1 MRKVNLLLGA
11 FMAFALFC
19 SCGGDKKA
27 AKDGQSANGELKS
40 GLKAEDFKTTYK
52 NELKGEKEVAL
63 YTLNNE
69 NGMEVDITN
78 FGGRIVSIMV
88 PDKDG
93 NFQDVV
99 LGFDKV
105 EKYFPQ
111 NNQTDYGSAIGRYAN
126 RIAQGKITADGQ
138 EIQLPQNNFGHCLHG
153 GPDGWQYQVYDAK
166 QIDDKTLELTMDSP
180 DGDNNFP
187 GNLKAIV
194 TYKLTD
200 DNAIEISY
208 KATTDKLTVVN
219 MTNHS
224 YFNLSGDPNNTI
236 ADELITV
243 NADNYTPT
251 DTTYM
256 TTGEIKPVE
265 GTVFDLRKECKLGE
279 NFGDADPEVKAAG
292 GGFDHNWCLNTKGDK
307 TKEAVKLF
315 DPRSGIVLQVYT
327 NEPGIQVYTGNFQD
341 GSCVGKKGITY
352 QKQCAVCLETQKYP
366 DSPNKYNK
374 PGWEDSNCWLKPG
387 EKYESYCKF
396 AFSVKK

>member
-1 MRKVNLLLGA
+1 MKTVKLLVGA
-11 FMAFALFC
+11 IVAGAMVC

-27 AKDGQSANGELKS
+27 ANVELKS
-40 GLKAEDFKTTYK
+40 GLKAENFKATYK

-63 YTLNNE
+63 YTLTNA

-105 EKYFPQ
+105 ENYFPQ

-126 RIAQGKITADGQ
+126 RINQGQITPEEGVT
-138 EIQLPQNNFGHCLHG
+138 IQLPQNNFGHCLHG

-180 DGDNNFP
+180 DGDNKFP
-187 GNLKAIV
+187 GNLKAVV
-194 TYKLTD
+194 TYTLTD
-200 DNAIEISY
+200 DNAIEINY
-208 KATTDKLTVVN
+208 KATTDKKTVIN

-224 YFNLSGDPNNTI
+224 YFNLSGDPTTTV
-236 ADELITV
+236 ADELISCD
-243 NADNYTPT
+243 ADYYTPT

-256 TTGEIKPVE
+256 TLGEIKPVE
-265 GTVFDLRKECKLGE
+265 GTVFDLRKEMPLGKYFAKE
-279 NFGDADPEVKAAG
+279 GEETDPEIAAAG
-292 GGFDHNWCLNTKGDK
+292 GGYDHNWCLNTKGDK
-307 TKEAVKLF
+307 SKAAVKLT
-315 DPRSGIVLQVYT
+315 DPKTGIVLEVYT
-327 NEPGIQVYTGNFQD
+327 NEPGIQIYTANFQD
-341 GSCVGKKGITY
+341 GKTVGKKGIAY
-352 QKQCAVCLETQKYP
+352 PKQCAVCLETQKYP
-366 DSPNKYNK
+366 DSPNKYNLK
-374 PGWEDSNCWLKPG
+374 GWEDSNCWLNPG
-387 EKYESYCKF
+387 ETYESYCKF

>member
-1 MRKVNLLLGA
+1 MKTVKLLVGA
-11 FMAFALFC
+11 IVAGAMVC
-19 SCGGDKKA
+19 SCGGEKKTTN
-27 AKDGQSANGELKS
+27 SELKS
-40 GLKAEDFKTTYK
+40 GLKAENFKATYK

-63 YTLNNE
+63 YTLTNA

-105 EKYFPQ
+105 ENYFPQ

-126 RIAQGKITADGQ
+126 RIAQGKINVDGE

-180 DGDNNFP
+180 DGDNKFP
-187 GNLKAIV
+187 GNLKAVV
-194 TYKLTD
+194 TYTLTD
-200 DNAIEISY
+200 DNAIEINY
-208 KATTDKLTVVN
+208 KATTDKKTVIN

-224 YFNLSGDPNNTI
+224 YFNLSGDPTTTV
-236 ADELITV
+236 ADELISCD
-243 NADNYTPT
+243 ADYYTPT

-256 TTGEIKPVE
+256 TLGEIKSVE
-265 GTVFDLRKECKLGE
+265 GTVFDLRKEMPLGKYFAKE
-279 NFGDADPEVKAAG
+279 GEETDPEIAAAG
-292 GGFDHNWCLNTKGDK
+292 GGYDHNWCLNTKGDK
-307 TKEAVKLF
+307 SKAAVKLT
-315 DPRSGIVLQVYT
+315 DPKTGIVLEVYT
-327 NEPGIQVYTGNFQD
+327 NEPGIQIYTANFQD
-341 GSCVGKKGITY
+341 GKTVGKKGIAY
-352 QKQCAVCLETQKYP
+352 PKQCAVCLETQKYP
-366 DSPNKYNK
+366 DSPNKYNLK
-374 PGWEDSNCWLKPG
+374 GWEDSNCWLNPG
-387 EKYESYCKF
+387 ETYESYCKF

>member
-1 MRKVNLLLGA
+1 MKTVKLLVGA
-11 FMAFALFC
+11 IVAGAMVC

-27 AKDGQSANGELKS
+27 ANVELKS
-40 GLKAEDFKTTYK
+40 GLKAENFKATYK

-63 YTLNNE
+63 YTLTNA

-105 EKYFPQ
+105 ENYFPQ

-126 RIAQGKITADGQ
+126 RIAQGKINVDGE

-180 DGDNNFP
+180 DGDNKFP
-187 GNLKAIV
+187 GNLKAVV
-194 TYKLTD
+194 TYTLTD
-200 DNAIEISY
+200 DNAIEINY
-208 KATTDKLTVVN
+208 KATTDKKTVIN

-224 YFNLSGDPNNTI
+224 YFNLSGDPTTTV
-236 ADELITV
+236 ADELISCD
-243 NADNYTPT
+243 ADYYTPT

-256 TTGEIKPVE
+256 TLGEIKPVE
-265 GTVFDLRKECKLGE
+265 GTVFDLRKEMPLGKYFAKE
-279 NFGDADPEVKAAG
+279 GEETDPEIAAAG
-292 GGFDHNWCLNTKGDK
+292 GGYDHNWCLNTKGDK
-307 TKEAVKLF
+307 SKAAVKLT
-315 DPRSGIVLQVYT
+315 DPKTGIVLEVYT
-327 NEPGIQVYTGNFQD
+327 NEPGIQIYTANFQD
-341 GSCVGKKGITY
+341 GKTVGKKGIAY
-352 QKQCAVCLETQKYP
+352 PKQCAVCLETQKYP
-366 DSPNKYNK
+366 DSPNKYNLK
-374 PGWEDSNCWLKPG
+374 GWEASNCWLNPG
-387 EKYESYCKF
+387 ETYESYCKF

>member
-1 MRKVNLLLGA
+1 MKALNFFLMGA
-11 FMAFALFC
+11 FIAGSMLC
-19 SCGGDKKA
+19 SCDDKSKNVA
-27 AKDGQSANGELKS
+27 DGLVS
-40 GLKAEDFKTTYK
+40 GLKPENFKATYTDSI
-52 NELKGEKEVAL
+52 KGAKEVAL
-63 YTLNNE
+63 YTLTNKS
-69 NGMEVDITN
+69 GMEVDITN

-93 NFQDVV
+93 NMKDVV

-105 EKYFPQ
+105 ENYFPQ
-111 NNQTDYGSAIGRYAN
+111 NNSTDYGASIGRYAN
-126 RIAQGKITADGQ
+126 RIAQGKITVDGE

-153 GPDGWQYQVYDAK
+153 GPTGWQYQVYDAK
-166 QIDDKTLELTMDSP
+166 QIDDQTLELSIESP

-187 GNLKAIV
+187 GTVKATV

-200 DNAIEISY
+200 ENAIEISY
-208 KATTDKLTVVN
+208 KATTDKKTVIN

-256 TTGEIKPVE
+256 TTGEVKPVE
-265 GTVFDLRKECKLGE
+265 GTVFDLRKETKLGE
-279 NFGDADPEVKAAG
+279 NFGEADPEIKAAG
-292 GGFDHNWCLNTKGDK
+292 GGFDHNWCLNTKGNKD
-307 TKEAVKLF
+307 EVAVKLV
-315 DPRSGIVLQVYT
+315 DPRSGIVLEVYT

-341 GSCVGKKGITY
+341 GTCTGKNGVVY

-366 DSPNKYNK
+366 DSPNKFEL
-374 PGWEDSNCWLKPG
+374 PGWEDCNCWLEPG
-387 EKYESYCKF
+387 QTYESYCKYK
-396 AFSVKK
+396 FSVAK

>member
-1 MRKVNLLLGA
+1 MKTVKLLVGA
-11 FMAFALFC
+11 IVAGAMVC

-27 AKDGQSANGELKS
+27 ANVELKS
-40 GLKAEDFKTTYK
+40 GLKAENFKATYK

-63 YTLNNE
+63 YTLTNA

-105 EKYFPQ
+105 ENYFPQ

-126 RIAQGKITADGQ
+126 RIAQGKINVDGE

-180 DGDNNFP
+180 DGDNKFP
-187 GNLKAIV
+187 GNLKAVV
-194 TYKLTD
+194 TYTLTD
-200 DNAIEISY
+200 DNAIEINY
-208 KATTDKLTVVN
+208 KATTDKKTVIN

-224 YFNLSGDPNNTI
+224 YFNLSGDPTTTV
-236 ADELITV
+236 ADELISCD
-243 NADNYTPT
+243 ADYYTPT

-256 TTGEIKPVE
+256 TLGEIKSVE
-265 GTVFDLRKECKLGE
+265 GTVFDLRKEMPLGKYFAKE
-279 NFGDADPEVKAAG
+279 GEETDPEIAAAG
-292 GGFDHNWCLNTKGDK
+292 GGYDHNWCLNTKGDK
-307 TKEAVKLF
+307 SKAAVKLT
-315 DPRSGIVLQVYT
+315 DPKTGIVLEVYT
-327 NEPGIQVYTGNFQD
+327 NEPGIQIYTANFQD
-341 GSCVGKKGITY
+341 GKTIGKKGIAY
-352 QKQCAVCLETQKYP
+352 PKQCAVCLETQKYP
-366 DSPNKYNK
+366 DSPNKYNLK
-374 PGWEDSNCWLKPG
+374 GWEDSNCWLNPG
-387 EKYESYCKF
+387 ETYESYCKF

>member
-1 MRKVNLLLGA
+1 MKKTFNYLLSGA
-11 FMAFALFC
+11 IVAGAMLC
-19 SCGGDKKA
+19 SCDSDNKA
-27 AKDGQSANGELKS
+27 VGELKS
-40 GLKAEDFKTTYK
+40 GLKVEEFKTVYK
-52 NELKGEKEVAL
+52 NDLKGEKEVDL
-63 YTLNNE
+63 YTLTNA

-99 LGFDKV
+99 LGFDKA

-111 NNQTDYGSAIGRYAN
+111 NNQSDFGSAIGRYAN
-126 RIAQGKITADGQ
+126 RIAQGKITVDGE

-166 QIDDKTLELTMDSP
+166 QIDNQTLELTMDSP

-187 GNLKAIV
+187 GNLQAIV
-194 TYKLTD
+194 TYRLTD

-208 KATTDKLTVVN
+208 RATTDKKTVIN

-224 YFNLSGDPNNTI
+224 YFNLSGDPNNTV

-243 NADNYTPT
+243 DADYYTPT

-256 TTGEIKPVE
+256 TLGEIKSVE
-265 GTVFDLRKECKLGE
+265 GTVFDLRKESPLGQYFAQE
-279 NFGDADPEVKAAG
+279 GAETDPEIAAAG
-292 GGFDHNWCLNTKGDK
+292 GGYDHNWCLNAKGDK
-307 TKEAVKLF
+307 NKVAVSLI
-315 DPRSGIVLQVYT
+315 DPRSGIQLDVYT
-327 NEPGIQVYTGNFQD
+327 NEPGIQIYTANFQD
-341 GSCVGKKGITY
+341 GTSVGKKGIAY

-366 DSPNKYNK
+366 DSPNKFNL
-374 PGWEDSNCWLKPG
+374 PGWEDSNCWLEPG
-387 EKYESYCKF
+387 ETYESYCKF

>member
-1 MRKVNLLLGA
+1 MKTVKLLVGA
-11 FMAFALFC
+11 IVAGAMVC

-27 AKDGQSANGELKS
+27 ANVELKS
-40 GLKAEDFKTTYK
+40 GLKAENFKATYK

-63 YTLNNE
+63 YTLTNA

-105 EKYFPQ
+105 ENYFPQ

-126 RIAQGKITADGQ
+126 RIAQGKINVDGE

-180 DGDNNFP
+180 DGDNKFP
-187 GNLKAIV
+187 GNLKAVV
-194 TYKLTD
+194 TYTLTD
-200 DNAIEISY
+200 DNAIEINY
-208 KATTDKLTVVN
+208 KATTDKKTVIN

-224 YFNLSGDPNNTI
+224 YFNLSGDPTTTV
-236 ADELITV
+236 ADELISCD
-243 NADNYTPT
+243 ADYYTPT

-256 TTGEIKPVE
+256 TLGEIKSVE
-265 GTVFDLRKECKLGE
+265 GTVFDLRKEMPLGKYFAKE
-279 NFGDADPEVKAAG
+279 GEETDPEIAAAG
-292 GGFDHNWCLNTKGDK
+292 GGYDHNWCLNTKGDK
-307 TKEAVKLF
+307 SKAAVKLT
-315 DPRSGIVLQVYT
+315 DPKTGIVLEVYT
-327 NEPGIQVYTGNFQD
+327 NEPGIQIYTANFQD
-341 GSCVGKKGITY
+341 GKTVGKKGIAY
-352 QKQCAVCLETQKYP
+352 PKQCAVCLETQKYP
-366 DSPNKYNK
+366 DSPNKYNLK
-374 PGWEDSNCWLKPG
+374 GWEDSNCWLNPG
-387 EKYESYCKF
+387 ETYESYCKF

>member
-1 MRKVNLLLGA
+1 MKAFNNLFLGTVIA
-11 FMAFALFC
+11 GAMLS
-19 SCGGDKKA
+19 SCGGDNKA
-27 AKDGQSANGELKS
+27 SGELKS
-40 GLKAEDFKTTYK
+40 GLKVMDFKTVYK
-52 NELKGEKEVAL
+52 NDLKGEKEVSL
-63 YTLNNE
+63 YTLTNK

-99 LGFDKV
+99 LGFDTA

-111 NNQTDYGSAIGRYAN
+111 NHQTDYGSAIGRYAN
-126 RIAQGKITADGQ
+126 RIDQGKINVDGE

-166 QIDDKTLELTMDSP
+166 QIDDQTLELTMDSP

-187 GNLKAIV
+187 GNLKATV
-194 TYKLTD
+194 TYKLTE

-208 KATTDKLTVVN
+208 KATTDKKTVIN

-243 NADNYTPT
+243 DADYYTPT

-256 TTGEIKPVE
+256 TTGEVKSVE
-265 GTVFDLRKECKLGE
+265 GTAFDLRKECKLGA
-279 NFGDADPEVKAAG
+279 NFGDKDPEIKAAG

-307 TKEAVKLF
+307 SKAAVKLY

-341 GSCVGKKGITY
+341 GSCTGKKGIVY
-352 QKQCAVCLETQKYP
+352 NKQCAVCLETQKYP
-366 DSPNKYNK
+366 DSPNKYQME
-374 PGWEDSNCWLKPG
+374 GWEDSNCWLNPG
-387 EKYESYCKF
+387 ETYESYCKF
-396 AFSVKK
+396 AFSVQK

>member
-1 MRKVNLLLGA
+1 MKTVNLFLVA
-11 FMAFALFC
+11 IVASAMVC
-19 SCGGDKKA
+19 SCGGEKKA
-27 AKDGQSANGELKS
+27 AEGELKS
-40 GLKAEDFKTTYK
+40 GLKAENFKATYK
-52 NELKGEKEVAL
+52 NDLKGEKEVGL
-63 YTLNNE
+63 YTLTNA

-105 EKYFPQ
+105 ENYFPQ

-126 RIAQGKITADGQ
+126 RIAQGKINVDGE

-180 DGDNNFP
+180 DGDNKFP
-187 GNLKAIV
+187 GNLKAVV

-208 KATTDKLTVVN
+208 KATTDKKTVIN

-224 YFNLSGDPNNTI
+224 YFNLSGDPTTTV
-236 ADELITV
+236 ADELISCD
-243 NADNYTPT
+243 ADYYTPT

-256 TTGEIKPVE
+256 TTGEIKSVE
-265 GTVFDLRKECKLGE
+265 GTVFDLREEMPLGKYFAKEGSE
-279 NFGDADPEVKAAG
+279 TDPEIAAAG
-292 GGFDHNWCLNTKGDK
+292 GGYDHNWCLNTKGDK
-307 TKEAVKLF
+307 SKAAVKLS
-315 DPRSGIVLQVYT
+315 DPKTGIVLQVYT
-327 NEPGIQVYTGNFQD
+327 NEPGIQIYTANFQD
-341 GSCVGKKGITY
+341 GKTVGKKGIAY
-352 QKQCAVCLETQKYP
+352 PKQCAVCLETQKYP
-366 DSPNKYNK
+366 DSPNKYNLK
-374 PGWEDSNCWLKPG
+374 GWEDSNCWLNPG
-387 EKYESYCKF
+387 ETYESYCKF
-396 AFSVKK
+396 AFSVNK

>member
-1 MRKVNLLLGA
+1 MKTLKFLCFSALLGG
-11 FMAFALFC
+11 ALLV
-19 SCGGDKKA
+19 SCGDKKKES
-27 AKDGQSANGELKS
+27 KDGLVS
-40 GLKAEDFKTTYK
+40 GLKPEDFKSVYTDS
-52 NELKGEKEVAL
+52 LKGEKEVAL
-63 YTLNNE
+63 YTLTNE
-69 NGMEVDITN
+69 SGMEVDITN

-93 NFQDVV
+93 NMKDVV

-111 NNQTDYGSAIGRYAN
+111 NNSTDYGASIGRYAN
-126 RIAQGKITADGQ
+126 RIAQGKITVDGR

-153 GPDGWQYQVYDAK
+153 GPTGWQYQVYDAK
-166 QIDDKTLELTMDSP
+166 QIDDKTLELSIESP

-187 GNLKAIV
+187 GTLKATV

-208 KATTDKLTVVN
+208 KATTDKKTVIN

-236 ADELITV
+236 AEELITV

-256 TTGEIKPVE
+256 TLGDVRPVE
-265 GTVFDLRKECKLGE
+265 GTVFDLREETKLGA
-279 NFGDADPEVKAAG
+279 NFGEADPEIKAAG
-292 GGFDHNWCLNTKGDK
+292 GGFDHNWCLNTNGDQNAV
-307 TKEAVKLF
+307 AVKLF
-315 DPRSGIVLQVYT
+315 DPRSGIALEVYT
-327 NEPGIQVYTGNFQD
+327 NEPGIQIYTGNFQD
-341 GSCVGKKGITY
+341 GSCTGKNGVVY

-366 DSPNKYNK
+366 DSPNKYTL
-374 PGWEDSNCWLKPG
+374 PGWEQSNCWLEPG
-387 EKYESYCKF
+387 QEYKSYCKYK
-396 AFSVKK
+396 FSVVK

>member
-1 MRKVNLLLGA
+1 MKTFNYLLSGVIVASAML
-11 FMAFALFC
+11 C
-19 SCGGDKKA
+19 SCGADKKA
-27 AKDGQSANGELKS
+27 AGELKS
-40 GLKAEDFKTTYK
+40 GLKVEDFKTVYK

-63 YTLNNE
+63 YTLSNA

-78 FGGRIVSIMV
+78 FGGRIVSVMV

-93 NFQDVV
+93 KFQDVV
-99 LGFDKV
+99 LGFDKA

-111 NNQTDYGSAIGRYAN
+111 NNQSDFGSAIGRYAN
-126 RIAQGKITADGQ
+126 RIAQGKISVDGE

-166 QIDDKTLELTMDSP
+166 QIDDQTLELTMDSP

-200 DNAIEISY
+200 DNAIEITY
-208 KATTDKLTVVN
+208 TATTDKKTVIN

-224 YFNLSGDPNNTI
+224 YFNLSGDPNNTV
-236 ADELITV
+236 AEELITV
-243 NADNYTPT
+243 DADYYTPT

-256 TTGEIKPVE
+256 TLGDIKPVE
-265 GTVFDLRKECKLGE
+265 GTVFDLRKESPLGQYFE
-279 NFGDADPEVKAAG
+279 QEGKETDPEIAAAG
-292 GGFDHNWCLNTKGDK
+292 GGYDHNWCLNTKGDK
-307 TKEAVKLF
+307 SKVAVSLV
-315 DPRSGIVLQVYT
+315 DPRSGIQLDVYT
-327 NEPGIQVYTGNFQD
+327 NEPGIQIYTANFQD
-341 GSCVGKKGITY
+341 GTSIGKGNIAY
-352 QKQCAVCLETQKYP
+352 QKQGAVCLETQKYP
-366 DSPNKYNK
+366 DSPNKFNL
-374 PGWEDSNCWLKPG
+374 PGWEDSNCWLEPG